1 MDALLV
7 NPKYSK
13 ARISNL
19 MPPLGLAYIGYMLE
33 KTGFSVQV
41 LDLEIKPDNFDLYT
55 YIGNLAPKIVG
66 ISGTSH
72 SRFESFAI
80 ARVAKQVSHKIFT
93 VYGGCHAT
101 FTAED
106 TLSHIRDID
115 YIVHGEGEVTFLEL
129 ANSLLFK
136 KGTVDDIKGI
146 SFRKDSRIIRTAPRE
161 RIADLDSVA
170 YSRHLLEMEKYDLKL
185 DFLDVPAMLVITS
198 RGCPY
203 NCNFCSASAMF
214 GATHTTRS
222 AQNIVNEIQYGIDK
236 YGIKGIK
243 FFDSTLTLNKKHILS
258 IIKEMKK
265 RNLCLPWECEIRVD
279 TVDRAL
285 LRSMKEAGCYYV
297 DFGIESASER
307 VLDII
312 GKRISI
318 KEAIDVL
325 KWCKEFDIKT
335 KVFFTFGHLGETWRD
350 AMMTIKFI
358 DKYLNY
364 ISKPAMIRQVKIF
377 PGTRLEKYARENG
390 LLPRDFSWS
399 EPFDRIK
406 AEFMP
411 THSVPIVMQPAFG
424 IKELKKVYLA
434 KERILRKLCRRD
446 NKLPRHA
453 Q

>member
-7 NPKYSK
+7 TPKYSK

-33 KTGFSVQV
+33 KAGFSVQV

-161 RIADLDSVA
+161 RIA
-170 YSRHLLEMEKYDLKL
+170 
-185 DFLDVPAMLVITS
+185 
-198 RGCPY
+198 
-203 NCNFCSASAMF
+203 
-214 GATHTTRS
+214 
-222 AQNIVNEIQYGIDK
+222 
-236 YGIKGIK
+236 
-243 FFDSTLTLNKKHILS
+243 
-258 IIKEMKK
+258 
-265 RNLCLPWECEIRVD
+265 
-279 TVDRAL
+279 
-285 LRSMKEAGCYYV
+285 
-297 DFGIESASER
+297 
-307 VLDII
+307 
-312 GKRISI
+312 
-318 KEAIDVL
+318 
-325 KWCKEFDIKT
+325 
-335 KVFFTFGHLGETWRD
+335 
-350 AMMTIKFI
+350 
-358 DKYLNY
+358 
-364 ISKPAMIRQVKIF
+364 
-377 PGTRLEKYARENG
+377 
-390 LLPRDFSWS
+390 
-399 EPFDRIK
+399 
-406 AEFMP
+406 
-411 THSVPIVMQPAFG
+411 
-424 IKELKKVYLA
+424 
-434 KERILRKLCRRD
+434 
-446 NKLPRHA
+446 
-453 Q
+453 